1 VQTLGG
7 LVQDHEVVACALH
20 FGEANSHVLIIGHR
34 DVADWSGLFDA
45 CTYARTLLST
55 NSNTYMRIPAWTPE
69 QKHQPQDLVDAI
81 LARRGGELINLD
93 RALLWSEPVARGWN
107 VYLKNIRTGL
117 PTSRKLCELGICT
130 VALLT
135 GAKYEYH
142 HHAPDFLTAG
152 GTQAELDALNRV
164 VQGDPCQ
171 AVTDE
176 ALHDIERLVV
186 QYAAQMTRNVKVDDA
201 LFAAMQARF
210 TTTELVELTTAIAT
224 YNMVARFLVALQ
236 ITPDGE
242 APR

>member
-1 VQTLGG
+1 
-7 LVQDHEVVACALH
+7 LH
-20 FGEANSHVLIIGHR
+20 LCSQP
-34 DVADWSGLFDA
+34 
-45 CTYARTLLST
+45 TYNQLST
-55 NSNTYMRIPAWTPE
+55 HMRIPAWTPE

-201 LFAAMQARF
+201 LFAAIQARF

-242 APR
+242 PAR